1 MDSGVKNPFIYIR
14 AFHVAPLED
23 GKPIISY
30 LLPLEADPAFKQ
42 LFTFGYPEE
51 VEESFWNMKVY
62 FSLCDNDRMVV
73 CCSSQGNNCITSFV
87 FVMDIWNGNVLWYHK
102 KNVSHRLP
110 MLSTSLTLTLQ
121 DIQQG
126 WFASPPCVLG
136 KSFFV
141 GVGDL
146 PGSFIE
152 VTWDEKSDSYSCTT
166 LTSFCCRADD
176 DNENRCGALN
186 ITKDGKYLFAA
197 LTLVENPGLNIRCID
212 LQAKKELWSA
222 EFKGLVSSFS
232 IR

>member
-1 MDSGVKNPFIYIR
+1 MQRF
-14 AFHVAPLED
+14 
-23 GKPIISY
+23 
-30 LLPLEADPAFKQ
+30 
-42 LFTFGYPEE
+42 
-51 VEESFWNMKVY
+51 
-62 FSLCDNDRMVV
+62 
-73 CCSSQGNNCITSFV
+73 
-87 FVMDIWNGNVLWYHK
+87 
-102 KNVSHRLP
+102 
-110 MLSTSLTLTLQ
+110 
-121 DIQQG
+121 QQG

-136 KSFFV
+136 NSFYV

-146 PGSFIE
+146 PGSIIE

-166 LTSFCCRADD
+166 LTSFGCRADD

>member
-87 FVMDIWNGNVLWYHK
+87 FVMDIWTGKVLWYHK
-102 KNVSHRLP
+102 K
-110 MLSTSLTLTLQ
+110 
-121 DIQQG
+121 
-126 WFASPPCVLG
+126 
-136 KSFFV
+136 K
-141 GVGDL
+141 
-146 PGSFIE
+146 
-152 VTWDEKSDSYSCTT
+152 
-166 LTSFCCRADD
+166 
-176 DNENRCGALN
+176 
-186 ITKDGKYLFAA
+186 
-197 LTLVENPGLNIRCID
+197 
-212 LQAKKELWSA
+212 
-222 EFKGLVSSFS
+222 VSSPLPNLPQEIYLPFYAEIS
-232 IR
+232 TGLGCQSSLCSWKFLLCGSRRFTWLHH